1 MQEAYTE
8 GLVQLAIQSLNTKQI
23 TSAKRAAASYN
34 VPRTTLRRRR
44 AGTQSRRDCQPNS
57 KKLTKI
63 EEDVIVERI
72 LDRDSRGWAF
82 TKKGI
87 EEMANTLLAER
98 GGGVV
103 GKNWVD
109 NFIKRQSRLKT
120 QWSRSYDRQRALTED
135 PRVISPWFTLVKSF
149 KEKHGIQDDDIYNFD
164 ESGFMMGVIASQM
177 LVIGSERRGKR
188 KAIQPGNREW
198 VTVICSINAT
208 GWAIPPFIIFAGRV
222 HISSWYEDKSI
233 PRDWVIELSSNGW
246 TTNELGIA
254 WLKHFNKHTEART
267 RGTHRLLIIDGHESH
282 HSLEFDRLCKELNI
296 ITLCMP
302 SHSSH
307 LLQPLDVGCFSPL
320 KRAYGNEVSG
330 LARNH
335 TNHIAK
341 ETFLQAFKAAY
352 NKAFT
357 KDNICASF
365 RGAGLVPH
373 DPEAVLSKLDIKLR
387 TPTPAISEDLPWQS
401 QTPSNAREIEAQST
415 LIRDRLR
422 RHKSSSPTSIIESIN
437 RLEKGSAKV
446 MHDIALM
453 RKEMRSLRE
462 AAEIATKRKSRKRKY
477 IRNQETLTVGEMADL
492 VAPNE
497 VGGQEENKKPENK
510 VRIGRR
516 CRRCGNIGHNSRTCQ
531 VEIEDSEDSD
541 GSE

>member
-1 MQEAYTE
+1 
-8 GLVQLAIQSLNTKQI
+8 
-23 TSAKRAAASYN
+23 
-34 VPRTTLRRRR
+34 
-44 AGTQSRRDCQPNS
+44 
-57 KKLTKI
+57 
-63 EEDVIVERI
+63 
-72 LDRDSRGWAF
+72 
-82 TKKGI
+82 
-87 EEMANTLLAER
+87 
-98 GGGVV
+98 
-103 GKNWVD
+103 
-109 NFIKRQSRLKT
+109 
-120 QWSRSYDRQRALTED
+120 
-135 PRVISPWFTLVKSF
+135 
-149 KEKHGIQDDDIYNFD
+149 
-164 ESGFMMGVIASQM
+164 
-177 LVIGSERRGKR
+177 
-188 KAIQPGNREW
+188 
-198 VTVICSINAT
+198 
-208 GWAIPPFIIFAGRV
+208 
-222 HISSWYEDKSI
+222 
-233 PRDWVIELSSNGW
+233 
-246 TTNELGIA
+246 
-254 WLKHFNKHTEART
+254 
-267 RGTHRLLIIDGHESH
+267 
-282 HSLEFDRLCKELNI
+282 
-296 ITLCMP
+296 MP

-320 KRAYGNEVSG
+320 KRAYGNEISG

-422 RHKSSSPTSIIESIN
+422 RHKSSSPNSIIESIN

-446 MHDIALM
+446 MHDMALM

-462 AAEIATKRKSRKRKY
+462 AAEIAAKRKSRKRKY

-497 VGGQEENKKPENK
+497 VGGQEENEKPENK
-510 VRIGRR
+510 VRTGRR
-516 CRRCGNIGHNSRTCQ
+516 CRRCGNTGHNSRTCQ